1 MKNKKRK
8 WLHTFNY
15 TKDVE
20 VETEE
25 SVKGEDGKETIK
37 IKKENVEKQYT
48 VGLKS
53 PSRRQYDEAELF
65 NGVEISK
72 GIKSGMLTVSL
83 LRKRYVDDGGFM
95 SEEEKG
101 EYALIYIDLQNKENE
116 LQSLRLNFKDLKDEE
131 KKDKITEV
139 TLEIAELRRKLFE
152 FETQRNEIFEQ
163 TAEARA
169 RNKTILWWVLHLSHI
184 REGEGEWAPLFN
196 GGNYEERLESYDE
209 IVERDED
216 EKLDEAVQKLA
227 YFTSFW
233 YNGQIKSSKDFEQI
247 SELIDINI
255 NADKTSEEAEKNQ
268 DEFIDKIIKEK
279 IDELENEGELGI
291 DVKADSEK
299 TSEVK
304 KEKPKAKRG
313 RKPKANPPA
322 DEKE

>member
-268 DEFIDKIIKEK
+268 DEFIDKITSLAIKFTR
-279 IDELENEGELGI
+279 
-291 DVKADSEK
+291 A
-299 TSEVK
+299 
-304 KEKPKAKRG
+304 
-313 RKPKANPPA
+313 
-322 DEKE
+322 

>member
-53 PSRRQYDEAELF
+53 PNRRQYDEAELF

-116 LQSLRLNFKDLKDEE
+116 LQSLRLNFKDLKDQE
-131 KKDKITEV
+131 KKDKITQV

-184 REGEGEWAPLFN
+184 REGEGEWVPLFN

-279 IDELENEGELGI
+279 IDELEDEDELGI
-291 DVKADSEK
+291 DVKEDSEK